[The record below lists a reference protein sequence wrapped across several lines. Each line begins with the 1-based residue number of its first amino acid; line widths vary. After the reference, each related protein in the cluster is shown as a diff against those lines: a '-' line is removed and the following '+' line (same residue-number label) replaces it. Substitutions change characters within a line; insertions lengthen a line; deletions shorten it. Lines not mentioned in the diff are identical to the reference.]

1 MAAVVCGSFM
11 NNSKRFVICV
21 NNADYPA
28 SLERWKVYRV
38 VPDEKAERR
47 SLIRVVDESEEDYL
61 YSAKDFV
68 AINLPSNVESAI
80 LALSQ

>member
-1 MAAVVCGSFM
+1 MKDSA
-11 NNSKRFVICV
+11 RFAICV

-38 VPDEKAERR
+38 VPDETAESR
-47 SLIRVVDESEEDYL
+47 SMIRVVDESEEDYL

-68 AINLPSNVESAI
+68 AITLPSNVESAM
-80 LALSQ
+80 LALQ

>member
-1 MAAVVCGSFM
+1 MKDST
-11 NNSKRFVICV
+11 RFVICI

-38 VPDEKAERR
+38 VPDEKAESR

-68 AINLPSNVESAI
+68 AIILPSNVESAM
-80 LALSQ
+80 LALQ